1 MIMIISTSSAAYATE
16 ITFGDRNPFNEGW
29 GSPETKRLQS
39 LSSNNG
45 ELIVAKGDGYEVKIV
60 SSNNNEWNI
69 IATGIMPITGLEFT
83 LYYQSNQQGNTE
95 VFKTTVTVSGDG
107 YRSVPIVEGITGT
120 GSNSMNEVR
129 VDTSILTDD
138 IVGDGAGDGS
148 DDVVEDIV
156 GDGAG
161 DGSDDVVEDIVGD
174 GAGDGSDDVVDV
186 TEDNKFSGAE
196 DIEQLDPNGSEPV
209 EHDTTPKT
217 TQVLQQP
224 TPDEYQEEEEHTPSS
239 VADDIDPS
247 THKEVVV
254 SAESEPIAHSAHMQ
268 NTGLPIGLLVAL
280 LISILVAVR
289 IKK

>member
-161 DGSDDVVEDIVGD
+161 DGSDDVV
-174 GAGDGSDDVVDV
+174 DV